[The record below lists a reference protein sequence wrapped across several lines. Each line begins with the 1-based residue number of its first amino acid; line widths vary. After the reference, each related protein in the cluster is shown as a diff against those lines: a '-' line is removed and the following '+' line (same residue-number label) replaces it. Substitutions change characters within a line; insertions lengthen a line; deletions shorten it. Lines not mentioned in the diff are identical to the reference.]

1 MKTFVIRTSET
12 IHKFYEVQ
20 ANSLEDAEKMT
31 FDKRD
36 KVSTFKTVQLI
47 DKVFEKEVAS

>member
-20 ANSLEDAEKMT
+20 ADSLENAEIHL
-31 FDKRD
+31 FDSRD
-36 KVSTFKTVQLI
+36 KVSQVKTVQLVDQI
-47 DKVFEKEVAS
+47 FEKIS